1 MSLKFT
7 GELCVMRMENDAK
20 SEQDLTGQF
29 KIDMRNL
36 TNFDPSTQNSHF
48 WNKYSKT
55 PKGSDLRFDLLAL
68 FKNMLRIKIKKK
80 KKI

>member
-1 MSLKFT
+1 MSEF
-7 GELCVMRMENDAK
+7 E
-20 SEQDLTGQF
+20 
-29 KIDMRNL
+29 
-36 TNFDPSTQNSHF
+36 TQEYIKNSHF

-68 FKNMLRIKIKKK
+68 FKNILRIKIKKK